1 MKDNTLDAS
10 DVTTRHS
17 NSKLNLTSLL
27 KNPSKYKKKKF
38 EMIIYR
44 LIKNEKRQYPFSTIR
59 ETCVYINSLDS
70 QNEPYFSLYPA
81 ELVNKNGFQLHIPKV
96 MEILMSS
103 FMSYITPI
111 LKPEICHLFELL
123 YIGHYLPNY
132 IFKGSVEK
140 PKDEPCFKQ
149 QSIIALCKLYENPT
163 ADLSKFKLNLRASTA
178 LCVVVRTSLR

>member
-38 EMIIYR
+38 EMMIYR

-81 ELVNKNGFQLHIPKV
+81 ELVNKNGFQLHISITK
-96 MEILMSS
+96 LSTRRSS
-103 FMSYITPI
+103 CGLQYSDPSDGLGT
-111 LKPEICHLFELL
+111 
-123 YIGHYLPNY
+123 
-132 IFKGSVEK
+132 
-140 PKDEPCFKQ
+140 
-149 QSIIALCKLYENPT
+149 
-163 ADLSKFKLNLRASTA
+163 
-178 LCVVVRTSLR
+178 TSLSYWNG